1 MKRRQGGQAMLEY
14 VVVSAAIALFL
25 FVPIRDQNSPDRAR
39 TAVQILIEGFQL
51 AYQRIS
57 HALSIPT

>member
-1 MKRRQGGQAMLEY
+1 MKRRQHGQAMIEY
-14 VVVSAAIALFL
+14 VVVCAAIAMFL
-25 FVPIRDQNSPDRAR
+25 FVPIRDQSSPDRAR
-39 TAVQILIEGFQL
+39 TAAQILINGFQL